1 MTIKAVLLLTQFVK
15 KEDFFFFFTFENTQ
29 EMKQQ
34 MSLHLTSR
42 ITTVKLQGYS
52 TAHKM
57 CKQVISDSFLIYA

>member
-1 MTIKAVLLLTQFVK
+1 MTIKAVLLSTEFVK
-15 KEDFFFFFTFENTQ
+15 KRGFFFFTFENTQ